1 MATSV
6 SNRTAPDGAAAHV
19 VSDPVNKAY
28 APTREYA
35 TPPSGRSIL
44 AQVGAVLSVLA
55 GLWVAISP
63 WFLTLGHR
71 GTANDLIIGLAVAAL
86 GVFSIAGLRGFL
98 GLQVGS
104 LLLGSWLIISPFI
117 LASAFAVSAP
127 MYWSN
132 GFGGFAIIVFTL
144 AALAGMRH
152 RAATRSTR

>member
-6 SNRTAPDGAAAHV
+6 SNRTVTDGAATHV
-19 VSDPVNKAY
+19 VSDPFNRAY
-28 APTREYA
+28 AATREYT
-35 TPPSGRSIL
+35 TPPSGRSVM
-44 AQVGAVLSVLA
+44 AQVSAVLGVLA

-71 GTANDLIIGLAVAAL
+71 ETANDLIIGLAVAAL
-86 GVFSIAGLRGFL
+86 GAFSIAGLRGFL
-98 GLQVGS
+98 GLQAGS
-104 LLLGSWLIISPFI
+104 LLLGVWLIISPFI
-117 LASAFAVSAP
+117 LASAFPVSAP

-152 RAATRSTR
+152 RATTRSTR